1 MDGHFSV
8 VVDGVQHSFHASRR
22 APRDRA
28 ETSVGPLSVQVLEPL
43 RRVRVRIAPN
53 ETGIECD
60 LVFTARSVAAEEPRS
75 VLHDDGRL
83 IMHTS
88 RFTQFGCWEGYFS
101 VNGQRQEVRAARTA
115 GARDKSWGVRPV
127 GEPEGGAPGL
137 LNGEP
142 GVYWFW
148 APIDFG
154 DVCTQFNTFQGRN
167 GETQQLGACLM
178 PAYDDPASIP
188 AVDAGLKEIHEA
200 RHSVRWKSGTRR
212 AAGAEIELVEP
223 GGAVHT
229 ITLEPVLDFL
239 MKGIGY
245 SHPEWGHGVW
255 KGELQIGAESWR
267 VAEQHPL
274 DPAHIHAHQLVRA
287 RMGDRTGV
295 ARIADPYCELY
306 RSFGLGKAGFWELFG
321 PRVWLRGMI
330 ALFRGCGVGH
340 LAGEGLQMPGVF
352 LFHRGKVMASQPA
365 RSAADLPDLEVL
377 FAAQQS

>member
-1 MDGHFSV
+1 MITSFDDYCIHQTHEPVAQPSQSDRNFYDRYWFNGFDRDGAFLFEIGFGLYPNRRVMDGHFSV

-60 LVFTARSVAAEEPRS
+60 LVFAARSVAAEEPRS

-101 VNGQRQEVRAARTA
+101 VNGQRQEVKAARTA

-223 GGAVHT
+223 GGTAHT

-255 KGELQIGAESWR
+255 KGELLIGAESWR

-295 ARIADPYCELY
+295 GTLETIC
-306 RSFGLGKAGFWELFG
+306 FGRHAPSGFTGILDG
-321 PRVWLRGMI
+321 
-330 ALFRGCGVGH
+330 
-340 LAGEGLQMPGVF
+340 
-352 LFHRGKVMASQPA
+352 
-365 RSAADLPDLEVL
+365 AA
-377 FAAQQS
+377 